1 MHNYYLIM
9 KHKRNLTLFLL
20 IAIAITSL
28 GYILDND
35 MPYQK
40 WTMTTIEFLGMTLL
54 LFALQCVPYGLAI
67 AYKSFANKKD

>member
-1 MHNYYLIM
+1 M

-40 WTMTTIEFLGMTLL
+40 WTMTMVEFSGTTLL
-54 LFALQCVPYGLAI
+54 LFALQCAPYGIVVAHKK
-67 AYKSFANKKD
+67 YSNKKD